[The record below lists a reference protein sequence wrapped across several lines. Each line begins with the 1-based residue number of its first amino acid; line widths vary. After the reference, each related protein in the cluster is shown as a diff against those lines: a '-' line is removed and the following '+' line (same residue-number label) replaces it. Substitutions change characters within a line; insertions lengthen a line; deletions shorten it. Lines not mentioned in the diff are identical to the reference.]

1 MSDLR
6 MDEVILIT
14 TFSSPVDVV
23 RKLNVR
29 KTLRKYPGPVDIY
42 MLKVNNSNTE
52 QSVKYVQS

>member
-6 MDEVILIT
+6 MDELILIT

-29 KTLRKYPGPVDIY
+29 KILRKYPGPVDIY
-42 MLKVNNSNTE
+42 MLTVNNSNTE

>member
-6 MDEVILIT
+6 MDELILIT

-29 KTLRKYPGPVDIY
+29 KILRKYPGPVDIY